1 MTKFLNKL
9 EVKLTASFILLILAI
24 SGLTFFYTFNETKN
38 ALKNILQAELKAVA
52 CVVSS
57 QINGDT
63 FEKIRPGDEKKQ
75 LFTLIRDD
83 MYAAEKS
90 NPDIKYIYT
99 YRANDE
105 KSVKFVVDSEYGI
118 SKDAAGIDEIYK
130 DITPEMIEGLKQTT
144 AESVFSTDKW
154 GTFLS
159 GYAPIKNSKGVLVG
173 AVGVDMLS
181 KTVIEKEKFI
191 GFTLVIIFL
200 IAVLIAGL
208 IILYFSGTII
218 RDIKK
223 LNKVANDISTG
234 NMDVH
239 MEVKRN
245 DEIGELAESFGRMV
259 ASLKIMMMDDTKK
272 K

>member
-1 MTKFLNKL
+1 MAKFFNNLQ
-9 EVKLTASFILLILAI
+9 VKLTASFIILILVI

-38 ALKNILQAELKAVA
+38 ALKNILQGELKAVA
-52 CVVSS
+52 CVVAS
-57 QINGDT
+57 QINGDA
-63 FEKIRPGDEKKQ
+63 FAKIKAGDEKKPA
-75 LFTLIRDD
+75 FTAIRDAI
-83 MYAAEKS
+83 YKAQKS

-99 YRANDE
+99 YRANNE
-105 KSVKFVVDSEYGI
+105 KSIKFVIDAEYGI
-118 SKDAAGIDEIYK
+118 SKDAAGIEEVYT
-130 DITPEMIEGLKQTT
+130 DITPEMIEGLKQTIVENT
-144 AESVFSTDKW
+144 FSTDKW

-159 GYAPIKNSKGVLVG
+159 GYAPIKDSKGQLVG

-191 GFTLVIIFL
+191 GFTLLIIFI

-234 NMDVH
+234 SMDVH
-239 MEVKRN
+239 MDVKRN

-259 ASLKIMMMDDTKK
+259 ASLKIMMMDDKK
-272 K
+272 KK

>member
-9 EVKLTASFILLILAI
+9 EVKLTASFIILIMAI
-24 SGLTFFYTFNETKN
+24 SGLTFFYTFSETKT

-57 QINGDT
+57 QINADA
-63 FEKIRPGDEKKQ
+63 FAKIKPGDEKTRNF
-75 LFTLIRDD
+75 LAIRDAL
-83 MYAAEKS
+83 YAAQKS

-99 YRANDE
+99 FRANNE
-105 KSVKFVVDSEYGI
+105 KTVKFVVDAEYGI
-118 SKDAAGIDEIYK
+118 SKDAAKVDEVYDDSNHFMID
-130 DITPEMIEGLKQTT
+130 GLSAAK
-144 AESVFSTDKW
+144 AEEEVSSDKW

-159 GYAPIKNSKGVLVG
+159 GYAPIKDSKGKSVG

-181 KTVIEKEKFI
+181 KTVAEKEKFI
-191 GFTLVIIFL
+191 GFTLLIIFI

-218 RDIKK
+218 RDVKK

-234 NMDVH
+234 SMDVH
-239 MEVKRN
+239 MDVKRN

-259 ASLKIMMMDDTKK
+259 ASLKIMMMDDKK
-272 K
+272 KK